1 MTMGRTRR
9 TIVGPDFDMSDPFL
23 LGPPSLL
30 RKPIFFSLKKK
41 KGDFSALFLYNKI
54 LGSNRNGDVA
64 QMVERSLSMREV
76 RGSIP
81 RISTP
86 CVLLFDFF
94 FLNR

>member
-9 TIVGPDFDMSDPFL
+9 TIVGPDFDMSDAFL

-54 LGSNRNGDVA
+54 LRSNRNESACLACERYGDRYPA
-64 QMVERSLSMREV
+64 S
-76 RGSIP
+76 P
-81 RISTP
+81 
-86 CVLLFDFF
+86 LLAFYFLIFF
-94 FLNR
+94 F